1 MSERP
6 HIGRDGGHLPGG
18 KIRTA
23 FRRHRGGRGRKQRL
37 AKTHQSVNLAG
48 TLKRSVCGVDAQL
61 IARVLLLDYEPA
73 ASVLRMKQD
82 PSAPAAIVTPEL
94 RKDLRR
100 TAAQWLTP

>member
-1 MSERP
+1 V
-6 HIGRDGGHLPGG
+6 ILVVKCD
-18 KIRTA
+18 
-23 FRRHRGGRGRKQRL
+23 Q
-37 AKTHQSVNLAG
+37 AK
-48 TLKRSVCGVDAQL
+48 KPIIDAQL

-73 ASVLRMKQD
+73 ASVLRTKQD